1 MSPQYP
7 PAAQS
12 FVTRYRHWLRRLLG
26 ACYEHSLTNL
36 STIGVLRSRGGLVT
50 LFCKTM
56 RKLLIRLSDPLALVR
71 TPQGLILMPLS
82 HELATYYFRF
92 PLYDSVIGRI
102 ATYIRES
109 QGSLVYVDV
118 GANIGDSAFCVTLG
132 ERDISLL
139 LEPTKVYREC
149 AATSL
154 SRIAASVEIID
165 CLGGAYDA
173 DLEMATS
180 AARGTARFTPSR
192 QASPRRLA
200 TIDALVGARPHL
212 KPNFIKIDTDG
223 HDLACLE
230 GAKKTIRR
238 FHPYVLFEADI
249 FGDPAYCQ
257 KMFGCLRMFSESGY
271 ENMLVYSNIGHLVW
285 SGSIES
291 IDSVAKLLFYQ
302 LISGVL
308 YYDVVV
314 LPAGS
319 HFDASELVFFAR
331 LPPDEPKRVAAQ
343 SLIEF
348 MAGSTQK
355 TN

>member
-1 MSPQYP
+1 
-7 PAAQS
+7 
-12 FVTRYRHWLRRLLG
+12 
-26 ACYEHSLTNL
+26 
-36 STIGVLRSRGGLVT
+36 
-50 LFCKTM
+50 M
-56 RKLLIRLSDPLALVR
+56 RKLLIQLSNPLALVR
-71 TPQGLILMPLS
+71 IPQDLILMPLA

-92 PLYDSVIGRI
+92 PLNDSVIGRI

-149 AATSL
+149 AATNL

-165 CLGGAYDA
+165 CLAGAYDA

-192 QASPRRLA
+192 QASPGRLA

-230 GAKKTIRR
+230 GAKRRSDAFILTFCLKQTFLVIRPIAKRCSAACACSRKADTKTCW
-238 FHPYVLFEADI
+238 FT
-249 FGDPAYCQ
+249 
-257 KMFGCLRMFSESGY
+257 
-271 ENMLVYSNIGHLVW
+271 
-285 SGSIES
+285 
-291 IDSVAKLLFYQ
+291 
-302 LISGVL
+302 LISATSSGLVRSNRSTVL
-308 YYDVVV
+308 R
-314 LPAGS
+314 S
-319 HFDASELVFFAR
+319 FCCIS
-331 LPPDEPKRVAAQ
+331 
-343 SLIEF
+343 
-348 MAGSTQK
+348 
-355 TN
+355 